1 MCGNENGE
9 NEYDNPN
16 KDTQKISKNWNIA
29 NDESKWLHQKYF
41 DITIWLFNI
50 AMENH
55 HF

>member
-9 NEYDNPN
+9 NEYDNQPCEWDTPH

-41 DITIWLFNI
+41 DIHLVI
-50 AMENH
+50 
-55 HF
+55 